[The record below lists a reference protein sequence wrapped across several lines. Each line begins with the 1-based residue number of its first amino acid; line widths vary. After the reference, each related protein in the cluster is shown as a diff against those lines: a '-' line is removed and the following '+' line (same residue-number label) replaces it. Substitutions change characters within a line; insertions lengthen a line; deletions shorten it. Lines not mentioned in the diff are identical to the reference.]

1 MPDANR
7 GMKVYSTWEIL
18 ENTDMTEW
26 DNLHPK
32 KKEKFALIVS
42 LGTIYFTNGSK
53 VRDILLDI
61 FPADTITGGA
71 FRAM

>member
-18 ENTDMTEW
+18 ENTNMTEW
-26 DNLHPK
+26 NDLHPK

-42 LGTIYFTNGSK
+42 LGTIYFTDGGK

-61 FPADTITGGA
+61 FPAGTITGDA
-71 FRAM
+71 FRDM